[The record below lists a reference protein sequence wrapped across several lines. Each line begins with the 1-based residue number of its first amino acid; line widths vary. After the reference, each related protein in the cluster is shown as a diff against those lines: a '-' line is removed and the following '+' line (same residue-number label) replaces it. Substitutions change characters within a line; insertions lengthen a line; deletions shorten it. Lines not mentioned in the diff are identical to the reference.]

1 MIITIPLYRLVTR
14 CHDVN
19 MAIPLSLGIC
29 RIINELMSD
38 VITAE
43 CLELCA
49 MRQWQRWQT
58 IIA

>member
-19 MAIPLSLGIC
+19 MATPLRLEIC
-29 RIINELMSD
+29 WVTNKLMSD
-38 VITAE
+38 VIMAE